1 MTKETKTRL
10 ELEALILGELQD
22 DPQCSDI
29 NAVVINR
36 PTKMGWS
43 ATAVGDGAQTR
54 PNCRQK
60 ISVIATKLAHRYDL
74 DLSGE
79 DKNLIRDS
87 VFGTGPFVGP
97 KPSG

>member
-1 MTKETKTRL
+1 M
-10 ELEALILGELQD
+10 
-22 DPQCSDI
+22 
-29 NAVVINR
+29 
-36 PTKMGWS
+36 
-43 ATAVGDGAQTR
+43 GDGAQTR

-97 KPSG
+97 KPGG

>member
-1 MTKETKTRL
+1 MTKATKTRL
-10 ELEALILGELQD
+10 ELEALILEELQE

-29 NAVVINR
+29 NAIVINR
-36 PTKMGWS
+36 PTKAGWS

-60 ISVIATKLAHRYDL
+60 ISVIAAKLSQQYDL
-74 DLSGE
+74 DLLGE
-79 DKNLIRDS
+79 DKYLTRSSI
-87 VFGTGPFVGP
+87 FGAGPFTGP

>member
-36 PTKMGWS
+36 PTKMRS

-79 DKNLIRDS
+79 DKNLIRNS
-87 VFGTGPFVGP
+87 VFGAGPFVGP
-97 KPSG
+97 KPGG

>member
-1 MTKETKTRL
+1 MIKETMTRL
-10 ELEALILGELQD
+10 DLEALILEELHH

-29 NAVVINR
+29 NAIVINR
-36 PTKMGWS
+36 PTKSGWS

-60 ISVIATKLAHRYDL
+60 ISVIATKLSQQYDL

-79 DKNLIRDS
+79 DKNPTRSS
-87 VFGTGPFVGP
+87 VFGGGPFAGP
-97 KPSG
+97 KPGG

>member
-29 NAVVINR
+29 NAIVINR
-36 PTKMGWS
+36 PTKIGWS
-43 ATAVGDGAQTR
+43 ALAVGDGAQTR

-60 ISVIATKLAHRYDL
+60 ISVIASKLAQQYDL
-74 DLSGE
+74 DLLGE
-79 DKNLIRDS
+79 ENWIGMG
-87 VFGTGPFVGP
+87 VFRVGPFAGP
-97 KPSG
+97 KPGG